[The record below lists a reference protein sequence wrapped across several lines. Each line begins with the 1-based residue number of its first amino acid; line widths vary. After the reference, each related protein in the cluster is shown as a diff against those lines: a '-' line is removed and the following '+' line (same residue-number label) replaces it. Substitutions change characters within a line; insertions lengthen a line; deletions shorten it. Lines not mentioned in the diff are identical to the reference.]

1 MRKRQTWDFWI
12 DRGGTFTDVV
22 GRGPDGALHPH
33 KLLSENPEAYAD
45 AAVQG
50 IRNLLGLKAGEPIPP
65 GRVGA
70 VKMGTTVA
78 TNALLERKGERTLL
92 LITKGFR
99 DALKIGYQ
107 ARPKIFARHIIKPD
121 MLYERVAEVDERVRA
136 DGTVERA
143 PDLAAVRRDL
153 ESARADGIDALA
165 IVFMHAYR
173 FPAHERQVAA
183 LARDLGFA
191 QVSVSHEVSPLI
203 KLVGRGDTTVVDAYL
218 SPILRR
224 YVARVANEMHGGAAA
239 SPSPGGGGSAS
250 RASGEP
256 GWGETA
262 SEGDAV
268 TPTRRAAR
276 GDLPPA
282 GGGEAEQAAD
292 AIRLMFMMS
301 SGGLTAA
308 ELFQGKDAILSGP
321 AGGVVG
327 MAETGREAGFAR
339 LIGFDMGGTSTD
351 VSHFD
356 GEYERAFETEVA
368 GVRMRAPMMLIHT
381 VAAGG
386 GSILHFDG
394 ARFRVG
400 PDSAGAN
407 PGPTCYRRGGP
418 LAVTDANVMLGKLI
432 PDFFPKIFGPAQDQP
447 LDAARVRHDFNNLAQ
462 KVGGKSAEEIAD
474 GFIKIAVENMANAIK
489 KISVQRGYDVTRY
502 ALNCFGGAGG
512 QHACLVA
519 DALGM
524 TKVLIHPFSS
534 LLSAYGMGLADIR
547 ATREQAIEE
556 PLGGKALAALERVGA
571 RLGREAKAEVAG
583 QGVAPAKI
591 KVIVRAHIRYAGTD
605 TALVVDAGTLSSPSP
620 GRGGSTQRAGAM
632 RRGGVKRSKKSSPP
646 PAALRAATSPLQGE
660 VKLIPLAKMQRAFE
674 RAHKARFGFIDRSK
688 QMMVEAVSVE
698 AVGGGAKFRE
708 RAGKTTRAKL
718 PKPARHTRFF
728 SAGEWHD
735 AKVFTRDQLKP
746 GQTVKGAAIIIEPH
760 QTIVVEPGWQAALTA
775 KNHLLLSR
783 TKKLK
788 RSYAIGTHADPV
800 MLEVFNNLFM
810 SIAEQMGVSLQ
821 NTAYSVNIKERLDF
835 SCAVFSADGTLVANA
850 PHMPVHLGS
859 MDRAVETIIRE
870 NAGRIAP
877 GDVYAINAPY
887 NGGTHLPDIT
897 VCTPVFGASSSLPPR
912 ALASGGEG
920 RRAAAAARRGG
931 GSSVKKSAPH
941 PRPLPATSLRS
952 VGGGEKKG
960 KSQILFWVA
969 SRGHH
974 ADVGG
979 ISPGSMSPNAT
990 SIEQEGVLFD
1000 NFKLVDR
1007 GRFREKELMAALTG
1021 ARYPARNPV
1030 QNVNDIKAQIAA
1042 NEKGVAELRKMVAE
1056 FTLPVVRAYMGHV
1069 QDNAAESVR
1078 RVIDRL
1084 HDSAFAYE
1092 MDQGTVIKVK
1102 ITVDKKKREA
1112 TVDFTGTSPQ
1122 QPTNFNA
1129 PEPVTRA
1136 AVLYVF
1142 RVMVDDD
1149 IPMNAGC
1156 LRPINI
1162 VIPQRSMLS
1171 PEYPAAVVAGN
1182 VETSQA
1188 VTDTLFGALG
1198 ALAAAQGTMNN
1209 LNFGNARYQYYE
1221 TICSGSPAGP
1231 GFNGTDAVHTHMT
1244 NTRLTDPEVL
1254 EFRYPVVLEDF
1265 HIRQGSGGKGQWHAG
1280 DGIRRSIRFLEKMDC
1295 TILSGHRRVPPF
1307 GLAGGEPGEV
1317 GENWARRKDG
1327 RMERLAGCDETVID
1341 ANEAIII
1348 QTPTAGG
1355 YGKA

>member
-1 MRKRQTWDFWI
+1 MPTKTLPQLWDFWI
-12 DRGGTFTDVV
+12 DRGGTFTDVI
-22 GRGPDGALHPH
+22 GRRPDGSLAAH

-50 IRNLLGLKAGEPIPP
+50 IRDLLGLKVGEPIPP

-78 TNALLERKGERTLL
+78 TNALLERKGDRTLL

-107 ARPKIFARHIIKPD
+107 ARPKIFARHIIKPEL
-121 MLYERVAEVDERVRA
+121 LYERVVEVDERVRA
-136 DGTVERA
+136 DGTVEREPNLEA
-143 PDLAAVRRDL
+143 VQADLAAAKA
-153 ESARADGIDALA
+153 EGIDAVA

-173 FPAHERQVAA
+173 FSKHEQSVAA
-183 LARDLGFA
+183 LAREMGFG

-224 YVARVANEMHGGAAA
+224 YVARV
-239 SPSPGGGGSAS
+239 
-250 RASGEP
+250 
-256 GWGETA
+256 
-262 SEGDAV
+262 DI
-268 TPTRRAAR
+268 
-276 GDLPPA
+276 DLDTKRSHA
-282 GGGEAEQAAD
+282 
-292 AIRLMFMMS
+292 RLMFMMS

-327 MAETGREAGFAR
+327 MAETGKQAGFGR

-356 GEYERAFETEVA
+356 GEYERTFETEVA

-407 PGPTCYRRGGP
+407 PGPKCYRRGGP
-418 LAVTDANVMLGKLI
+418 LAVTDANVMAGKLI
-432 PDFFPKIFGPAQDQP
+432 ADFFPKIFGPEQNLP
-447 LDAARVRHDFNNLAQ
+447 LDAHAVKNAFTDLAQ
-462 KVGGKSAEEIAD
+462 QVGGGRKPEQVAD

-489 KISVQRGYDVTRY
+489 KISVQRGYDVRRY

-512 QHACLVA
+512 QHACMVA
-519 DALGM
+519 DSLGM
-524 TKVLIHPFSS
+524 TRVMIHPFSS

-547 ATREQAIEE
+547 STREQAIELA
-556 PLGGKALAALERVGA
+556 LGPISLAAIKTIGA
-571 RLGREAKAEVAG
+571 RIGKSVKDEVAG
-583 QGVAPAKI
+583 QGVPLAKI
-591 KVIVRAHIRYAGTD
+591 KVFVRAHIRYAGTD
-605 TALVVDAGTLSSPSP
+605 TALVVAAGVAP
-620 GRGGSTQRAGAM
+620 AM
-632 RRGGVKRSKKSSPP
+632 K
-646 PAALRAATSPLQGE
+646 
-660 VKLIPLAKMQRAFE
+660 RAFE
-674 RAHKARFGFIDRSK
+674 NAHKARFGFIDRAK
-688 QMMVEAVSVE
+688 QIVIEAVSVE
-698 AVGGGAKFRE
+698 AVGGGAKFSEKSLKKAR
-708 RAGKTTRAKL
+708 GKL
-718 PKPARHTRFF
+718 PPPARRTQFF
-728 SAGEWHD
+728 SNGTWHK
-735 AKVFTRDQLKP
+735 ANVYTRDQLKP
-746 GQTVKGAAIIIEPH
+746 GSRVKGAAIIIEPH
-760 QTIVVEPGWQAALTA
+760 QTIVVEPGWQAELTA
-775 KNHLLLSR
+775 KNHLVLTR
-783 TKKLK
+783 AVKLK
-788 RSYAIGTHADPV
+788 RRHAVGTHADPV

-835 SCAVFSADGTLVANA
+835 SCAVFAHDGTLVANA

-859 MDRAVETIIRE
+859 MDRSVETIIRD
-870 NAGRIAP
+870 NKDRIAP
-877 GDVYAINAPY
+877 GDVFAINAPY

-897 VCTPVFGASSSLPPR
+897 VCTPVFDDKNKR
-912 ALASGGEG
+912 
-920 RRAAAAARRGG
+920 
-931 GSSVKKSAPH
+931 
-941 PRPLPATSLRS
+941 
-952 VGGGEKKG
+952 
-960 KSQILFWVA
+960 ILFWVA

-990 SIEQEGVLFD
+990 TIEQEGVYID

-1007 GRFREKELMAALTG
+1007 GRFREMELMSALTG
-1021 ARYPARNPV
+1021 AKYPARNPI
-1030 QNVNDIKAQIAA
+1030 QNINDIKAQIAA
-1042 NEKGVAELRKMVAE
+1042 NKKGVAELRKMVTL
-1056 FTLPVVRAYMGHV
+1056 FTMPVVTAYMQHV

-1078 RVIDRL
+1078 RVIDRV
-1084 HDSAFAYE
+1084 HNAEFSYE
-1092 MDQGTVIKVK
+1092 MDQGTFIKVK

-1162 VIPQRSMLS
+1162 IVPPKSLLT

-1188 VTDTLFGALG
+1188 VTNCLFGALG
-1198 ALAAAQGTMNN
+1198 ALACAQGTMNN
-1209 LNFGNARYQYYE
+1209 LNFGNAKYQYYE

-1265 HIRQGSGGKGQWHAG
+1265 HIRIGSGGQGQWHAG
-1280 DGIRRSIRFLEKMDC
+1280 DGIRRTVRFLEKMDC
-1295 TILSGHRRVPPF
+1295 TILSGHRRVRPF
-1307 GLAGGEPGEV
+1307 GLAGGEAGEC

-1327 RMERLAGCDETVID
+1327 RMERLQGCDETTID
-1341 ANEAIII
+1341 ADEAVII
-1348 QTPTAGG
+1348 QPPTAGG

>member
-1 MRKRQTWDFWI
+1 MAAGTWDFWI
-12 DRGGTFTDVV
+12 DRGGTFTDVI
-22 GRGPDGALHPH
+22 GRAPDGSLVAH
-33 KLLSENPEAYAD
+33 KLLSEFPEAYSD

-50 IRNLLGLKAGEPIPP
+50 IRNLLGLAPRAAIPRERI
-65 GRVGA
+65 GSI
-70 VKMGTTVA
+70 KMGTTVA
-78 TNALLERKGERTLL
+78 TNALLERAGARTVLV
-92 LITKGFR
+92 TTHGFR

-107 ARPKIFARHIIKPD
+107 ARPKIFARHIIKPQV
-121 MLYERVAEVDERVRA
+121 LFERVVEVSERVRA
-136 DGTVERA
+136 DGTIEQT
-143 PDLAAVRRDL
+143 PDLDAIRPEL
-153 ESARADGIDALA
+153 ERARADGIEAVA

-173 FPAHERQVAA
+173 FPTHEQRVAA
-183 LARDLGFA
+183 LAREIGFA

-224 YVARVANEMHGGAAA
+224 YVAQVARDL
-239 SPSPGGGGSAS
+239 GGS
-250 RASGEP
+250 
-256 GWGETA
+256 
-262 SEGDAV
+262 V
-268 TPTRRAAR
+268 RRKSIV
-276 GDLPPA
+276 
-282 GGGEAEQAAD
+282 EQQHP
-292 AIRLMFMMS
+292 RLMFMMS
-301 SGGLTAA
+301 SGGLTSAG
-308 ELFQGKDAILSGP
+308 LFQGKDAILSGP

-327 MAETGREAGFAR
+327 MAETGRVAGFSH

-407 PGPTCYRRGGP
+407 PGPKCYRRGGP
-418 LAVTDANVMLGKLI
+418 LAVTDANVMVGKLL
-432 PDFFPKIFGPAQDQP
+432 PDFFPKIFGPAQNLP
-447 LDAARVRHDFNNLAQ
+447 IDADAVKSAFAALARD
-462 KVGGKSAEEIAD
+462 VGGGRTPEEVAD
-474 GFIKIAVENMANAIK
+474 GFIRIAVENMANAIK

-524 TKVLIHPFSS
+524 TKVLMHPFSS
-534 LLSAYGMGLADIR
+534 LLSAYGMGLANIR
-547 ATREQAIEE
+547 ATREQALEE
-556 PLGGKALAALERVGA
+556 DFGDAALRPLEALGG
-571 RLGREAKAEVAG
+571 RLGEDVKRELIQ
-583 QGVAPAKI
+583 QGVPERQI
-591 KVIVRAHIRYAGTD
+591 TVRLRAHIRYAGTD
-605 TALVVDAGTLSSPSP
+605 TPLVVEAG
-620 GRGGSTQRAGAM
+620 
-632 RRGGVKRSKKSSPP
+632 
-646 PAALRAATSPLQGE
+646 
-660 VKLIPLAKMQRAFE
+660 PLAAMKAAFE
-674 RAHKARFGFIDRSK
+674 AAHRARFGFIDDTK
-688 QMMVEAVSVE
+688 ALVIEAASAE
-698 AVGGGAKFRE
+698 AIGGGATFAE
-708 RAGKTTRAKL
+708 PSHAMTTAPL
-718 PKPARHTRFF
+718 PAPIRHTRFY
-728 SAGEWHD
+728 SSGRWHD
-735 AKVFTRDQLKP
+735 ANVFVRDQVAP
-746 GQTVKGAAIIIEPH
+746 GHHIDGPAIIIEPH
-760 QTIVVEPGWQAALTA
+760 QTIVVEAGWRAAATD
-775 KNHLLLSR
+775 KNHLLLER
-783 TKKLK
+783 VVPIQ
-788 RSYAIGTHADPV
+788 RAHAIGTHADPV

-835 SCAVFSADGTLVANA
+835 SCAVFAADGTLVANA

-870 NAGRIAP
+870 NAGAIAP

-897 VCTPVFGASSSLPPR
+897 VCTPVFDD
-912 ALASGGEG
+912 GGRE
-920 RRAAAAARRGG
+920 
-931 GSSVKKSAPH
+931 
-941 PRPLPATSLRS
+941 
-952 VGGGEKKG
+952 
-960 KSQILFWVA
+960 ILFWVA

-990 SIEQEGVLFD
+990 TIAEEGVYID
-1000 NFKLVDR
+1000 NFKLVDG
-1007 GRFREKELMAALTG
+1007 GRFCEQELHDLLTG
-1021 ARYPARNPV
+1021 VKYPARNPV
-1030 QNVNDIKAQIAA
+1030 QNINDLKAQIAA
-1042 NEKGVAELRKMVAE
+1042 NEKGVRELRKMVTQ
-1056 FTLPVVRAYMGHV
+1056 FTLPVVRAYMAHV

-1078 RVIDRL
+1078 RVIDALR
-1084 HDSAFAYE
+1084 DSEFSYE

-1102 ITVDKKKREA
+1102 ITVDRDKREA

-1142 RVMVDDD
+1142 RVMVNDD

-1162 VIPQRSMLS
+1162 IIPKRSMLS

-1188 VTDTLFGALG
+1188 VTNCLFGALG

-1209 LNFGNARYQYYE
+1209 LNFGNDTYQYYE

-1231 GFNGTDAVHTHMT
+1231 GFPGTDAVHTHMT
-1244 NTRLTDPEVL
+1244 NTRLTDPEIL

-1265 HIRQGSGGKGQWHAG
+1265 HVRAASGGRGRWNAG
-1280 DGIRRSIRFLEKMDC
+1280 DGVRRTIRFLERMDC
-1295 TILSGHRRVPPF
+1295 TILSGHRRVRPF
-1307 GLAGGEPGEV
+1307 GLDGGEAGQA
-1317 GENWARRKDG
+1317 GENSVRRNDG
-1327 RMERLAGCDETVID
+1327 RIETLAGCDATVIE
-1341 ANEAIII
+1341 AGEAIII
-1348 QTPTAGG
+1348 RTPTAGG
-1355 YGKA
+1355 YGHPESANRRQEE

>member
-1 MRKRQTWDFWI
+1 MWMPGQSTDDKWHFWI

-22 GRGPDGALHPH
+22 GRRPDGTLVAH

-50 IRNLLGLKAGEPIPP
+50 IRDLLGLKAGDPIPA

-78 TNALLERKGERTLL
+78 TNALLERKGDRTLL

-107 ARPKIFARHIIKPD
+107 ARPKIFARQIIKPEL
-121 MLYERVAEVDERVRA
+121 LYERVAEVDERVRA
-136 DGTVERA
+136 DGTVERE
-143 PDLAAVRRDL
+143 PDLNAVRADL
-153 ESARADGIDALA
+153 TAAKADGIDAVA
-165 IVFMHAYR
+165 IVLMHAYR
-173 FPAHERQVAA
+173 FPEHEKRVAA
-183 LARDLGFA
+183 VAREMGFA

-224 YVARVANEMHGGAAA
+224 YVAQVDKDL
-239 SPSPGGGGSAS
+239 
-250 RASGEP
+250 
-256 GWGETA
+256 
-262 SEGDAV
+262 DAK
-268 TPTRRAAR
+268 RS
-276 GDLPPA
+276 
-282 GGGEAEQAAD
+282 QA
-292 AIRLMFMMS
+292 RLMFMMS

-327 MAETGREAGFAR
+327 MAETGRQAGFDR

-407 PGPTCYRRGGP
+407 PGPACYRRGGP
-418 LAVTDANVMLGKLI
+418 LAVTDANVMTGKLI
-432 PDFFPKIFGPAQDQP
+432 PDFFPKIFGPGQDQP
-447 LDAARVRHDFNNLAQ
+447 LDAAMVRHDFNNLAQ
-462 KVGGKSAEEIAD
+462 KVGDKTAEEIAD

-512 QHACLVA
+512 QHACMVA
-519 DALGM
+519 DSLGM
-524 TKVLIHPFSS
+524 TRVLIHPFSS

-547 ATREQAIEE
+547 ATREQAIEL
-556 PLGGKALAALERVGA
+556 PYDGKALAAVNKTGA
-571 RLGREAKAEVAG
+571 RLGKEAKTEVAG
-583 QGVAPAKI
+583 QGVPAAKI
-591 KVIVRAHIRYAGTD
+591 KVYVRTHIRYAGTD
-605 TALVVDAGTLSSPSP
+605 TALVVPAGTLP
-620 GRGGSTQRAGAM
+620 AM
-632 RRGGVKRSKKSSPP
+632 KRS
-646 PAALRAATSPLQGE
+646 
-660 VKLIPLAKMQRAFE
+660 FE
-674 RAHKARFGFIDRSK
+674 KAHKARFGFIDRNK
-688 QMMVEAVSVE
+688 QIVIEAVSVE
-698 AVGGGAKFRE
+698 AVGGGARFTEKAAR
-708 RAGKTTRAKL
+708 RSGGKL
-718 PKPARHTRFF
+718 PKPARRTRFY
-728 SAGEWHD
+728 SGGQWHP
-735 AKVFTRDQLKP
+735 ANVFTRDQLKI
-746 GQTVKGAAIIIEPH
+746 GAKIKGAAIIVEPH
-760 QTIVVEPGWQAALTA
+760 QTIVVEPGWQAELTA
-775 KNHLLLSR
+775 KNHLVLTR
-783 TKKLK
+783 IKTLK
-788 RSYAIGTHADPV
+788 RMHAIGTHADPV

-835 SCAVFSADGTLVANA
+835 SCAVFAADGTLVANA

-859 MDRAVETIIRE
+859 MDRSVETIIRD

-897 VCTPVFGASSSLPPR
+897 VCTPVFDDR
-912 ALASGGEG
+912 
-920 RRAAAAARRGG
+920 
-931 GSSVKKSAPH
+931 K
-941 PRPLPATSLRS
+941 RS
-952 VGGGEKKG
+952 
-960 KSQILFWVA
+960 ILFWVA

-979 ISPGSMSPNAT
+979 VSPGSMSPNAT
-990 SIEQEGVLFD
+990 TIEQEGVLFD

-1007 GRFREKELMAALTG
+1007 GRFREKELMAALLG
-1021 ARYPARNPV
+1021 AKYPARNPV
-1030 QNVNDIKAQIAA
+1030 QNINDIKAQIAA
-1042 NEKGVAELRKMVAE
+1042 NEKGVAELRKMVAL
-1056 FTLPVVRAYMGHV
+1056 FTMPVVKAYMQHV

-1084 HDSAFAYE
+1084 HDSAFEYE

-1102 ITVDKKKREA
+1102 ITLNREKREA
-1112 TVDFTGTSPQ
+1112 TVDFTGTSEQ

-1162 VIPQRSMLS
+1162 VIPPKSMLT

-1188 VTDTLFGALG
+1188 VTNTLFLALG

-1209 LNFGNARYQYYE
+1209 LNFGNAKYQYYE

-1231 GFNGTDAVHTHMT
+1231 GFHGTDAVHTHMT

-1265 HIRQGSGGKGQWHAG
+1265 HIRAGSGGKGRWHAG
-1280 DGIRRSIRFLEKMDC
+1280 DGIRRTIRFLEKMEC
-1295 TILSGHRRVPPF
+1295 TILSGHRRVRPF
-1307 GLAGGEPGEV
+1307 GLANGEAGQV
-1317 GENWARRKDG
+1317 GENWVRRKDG
-1327 RMERLAGCDETVID
+1327 YMDRLKGCDETTID
-1341 ANEAIII
+1341 AGEAVII
-1348 QTPTAGG
+1348 QSPTAGG
-1355 YGKA
+1355 YGRP